1 MVRSM
6 TGFGRC
12 EESQDNRKIIIEM
25 KSVNHKFF
33 DLNIKT
39 PKKLNFFESAIRNY
53 LKKHISRGKVDLFIS
68 YEDTNENKASIKYN
82 SEMAKEYIQ
91 VFKKMEEELNI
102 VNDVKVTS
110 FLRCSEVLSIEEQ
123 SIDEEELWKLIEK
136 ALSGAVGKFVES
148 RAVEGESL
156 KSNLLEKLDN
166 MLEHVSFIE
175 ERSPMIISEYRNKI
189 EGKVKDLLTNHQ
201 IDENRILAE
210 VVLFS
215 DKICIDEEIV
225 RLRSHVE
232 HMKSTLTSPDA
243 VGRKLDFITQEMN
256 REANTILSKA
266 NDLIIS
272 NKGIEIKTEIEKIRE
287 QIQNIE

>member
-166 MLEHVSFIE
+166 MLGHVSFIE